1 MKREEEELMQKVKID
16 KEKVANFVKNKHQVG
31 SDIKEKE
38 AQLQKAEQDLKNSQ
52 KQLKL
57 CKEEGKEV
65 LENLMKNMQKNK
77 ETELKKRNEAW
88 AKYYEYDRQLSAFL
102 DTVNEA
108 MEKKLA
114 NMKKVNFKK

>member
-1 MKREEEELMQKVKID
+1 
-16 KEKVANFVKNKHQVG
+16 
-31 SDIKEKE
+31 
-38 AQLQKAEQDLKNSQ
+38 
-52 KQLKL
+52 
-57 CKEEGKEV
+57 
-65 LENLMKNMQKNK
+65 MKNMQKHK